1 MNCQFV
7 NHLTCKPEELT
18 DLQQI
23 PIAADLPVVVRM
35 EQYLDQVKNPYL
47 FRVGD
52 LIVKVSFSGKRDL
65 SGVLADLMMQS

>member
-7 NHLTCKPEELT
+7 NHLTCKPEDLT

-23 PIAADLPVVVRM
+23 PIATDLPVVVRM
-35 EQYLDQVKNPYL
+35 KQYLDQVKNPYL

-65 SGVLADLMMQS
+65 AGVLADLMMQS